1 MSSAFMP
8 RLLFK
13 VEDTFLIR
21 ARGVVLVPGIV
32 PVGDEGFRIG
42 DGLRLKRPD
51 GTEVETTIDGL
62 EMFTC
67 TTKPDFPVLLK
78 GFGREDV
85 PVGTEVWSVRP
96 RIGPRITTHCNGSAR
111 ESGVN

>member
-1 MSSAFMP
+1 MP

-32 PVGDEGFRIG
+32 PVGGERFRIG

-51 GTEVETTIDGL
+51 GTEVETAIGGL
-62 EMFTC
+62 DMFTC
-67 TTKPDFPVLLK
+67 TTKPDVPVLLK
-78 GFGREDV
+78 GLRKEDV
-85 PVGTEVWSVRP
+85 PVGTEVWSVD
-96 RIGPRITTHCNGSAR
+96 GESA
-111 ESGVN
+111 GG